1 MKISLKN
8 QYLKIKNNLSP
19 QHNQRAK
26 LKKTKKK
33 KRKKKKQN
41 RVKKRSPT
49 LKK

>member
-8 QYLKIKNNLSP
+8 QYLKIKNNLNP
-19 QHNQRAK
+19 QHNQKAK

-33 KRKKKKQN
+33 IRKKKN
-41 RVKKRSPT
+41 RVKKRSLT

>member
-8 QYLKIKNNLSP
+8 QYLKIKNNLNP

-26 LKKTKKK
+26 IKKTKKK
-33 KRKKKKQN
+33 IRKKQN
-41 RVKKRSPT
+41 RVKKRSLT